1 MLTPA
6 KYQILGELYR
16 SKSTVIAQ
24 AVVGTAHGQPVI
36 LKTLAQEQPD
46 PQQVFRLYHHYSL
59 CQGLQHPGLLQCHAL
74 EYCGQNPV
82 LVLEDSGGIPL
93 NRYLESNALD
103 LTGILTIVLK
113 IADVLQFLSQQ
124 NISHN
129 AIHPNHILIKPE
141 SGQVWLIDFSQA
153 QCGQQTQQ
161 NDLFALGQLLYQL
174 LQKSFSLPSLNS
186 SAHQPSSI
194 PQSSIPALPRS
205 SSLPQAVITILQRSL
220 DSSGLCQ
227 YPNALSFQRD
237 LRHCLCQLDSTGS
250 PAHYQADIELPQ
262 RENAFALAS
271 LLPRLQ
277 GLVAILEVE
286 KLVEACFHCLMNY
299 TGADSCAFARI
310 DAQADWQVYHWD
322 AKVSNTVEV
331 EPPRPLLGHP
341 KVPVNLLLR
350 CHETGES
357 TVAHANVQVK
367 ALALQEDYLRQHRQQ
382 PQALLAVPVRYQ
394 SERYGV
400 LYLEH
405 RWLPMTFAEDCQA
418 IVDFLA
424 HQMAIALK
432 NAQLHDSLTPQ
443 SAAIE
448 ASLDGVAILDSG
460 YYRYVNPA
468 YAQLFGYDFEEL
480 IGQTW
485 NNLYPDSELK
495 RIQSRV
501 LRSLRKHRQWRGESL
516 GLRKDGSCF
525 DQEITL
531 LLLADKTLIC
541 ICRDISQRK
550 AAEQALELTQFAVE
564 NSAFSTFWIDKAGSL
579 SSPNGAAIEMLGYNA
594 EAFSKMKIWDIDVHL
609 KPERWSNHWASLQL
623 LPNQVFESQH
633 RSQSGQILPVE
644 ISTNYVEYQGKAY
657 NFVQVQEISSRK
669 QAEEELRQSQ
679 QLLQLVLDTIPQKV
693 FWKDRNSIYL
703 GCNQLFADVAGL
715 SSPAAIVGIGD
726 DDLPWKPGEREFFI
740 SHDQRVIASGQAELN
755 VVESKIT
762 TNGQECWLETNTVPL
777 YDDKKN
783 VIGVLGT
790 FQDITPQKEAEQTL
804 QLMNEELER
813 RVLSRTIELQES
825 QQFLQLIMDTIPLAI
840 FWKDR
845 DSIYLGC
852 NREALYMTGFSSPE
866 EIIGKTDNDL
876 LWSAHKAEEIR
887 EVDLRIMETD
897 TPELAVEES
906 LLQADGKQAW
916 LETSKVPIHSV
927 DGNAMGILVTFQD
940 ITPRKEAETA
950 LQAINRELTVAKELA
965 DAASLAKS
973 DFLASMS
980 HELRTPLNGI
990 LGYAQILSRSETL
1003 TEKEQN
1009 GVIVIRESGE
1019 HLLTLINEILDLA
1032 KIEAGKLQLHPA
1044 PTKLIPLLR
1053 GVVEICRI
1061 QAEKKGL
1068 TFQTRLDE
1076 EIPKQVIFDEKCL
1089 RQVLLNLLSNAVKF
1103 TQEGSI
1109 SFRVEC
1115 ISLSVLDEPS
1125 CRLHFSI
1132 SDTGV
1137 GMNSTEIESLFHAFE
1152 QVGENAS
1159 QAQGTG
1165 LGLAISQQLVKL
1177 MGDEIQV
1184 KSQPGKGSEFFFE
1197 IDVPIGH
1204 DSGSQEDPHRGKI
1217 IGYKGQAKTIM
1228 VVDDRANNRNLIRS
1242 YLEPLGF
1249 LIHEACNGQ
1258 EALESVRQDQPDL
1271 IITDLLMP
1279 GLEGHGFLDFLRAA
1293 PQLSKIPIFVSSASV
1308 STTEQ
1313 NRSIE
1318 LGGDE
1323 FVGKPIDFKRLLDL
1337 LQQYLHLSWHVE
1349 ILGHAPTLLSPQS
1362 SDRIVKLPLPQ
1373 NLQEMLSLV
1382 RLGRMQK
1389 FRKYVDSLWEKDPDL
1404 ESFLSPLKNLATR
1417 FEVNEL
1423 ESALQ
1428 DSLDKS
1434 QEAEDFPL
1442 LPESA

>member
-1 MLTPA
+1 MLIPS
-6 KYQILGELYR
+6 KYQVLGELHR
-16 SKSTVIAQ
+16 SESTVIVK
-24 AVVGTAHGQPVI
+24 AVVGAADRQPVI
-36 LKTLAQEQPD
+36 LKTLAQERPIARQM
-46 PQQVFRLYHHYSL
+46 FRLYHHYSL
-59 CQGLQHPGLLQCHAL
+59 CQGLQHPGLLRCHAL
-74 EYCGQNPV
+74 EYCAQNPV
-82 LVLEDSGGIPL
+82 LVLEDTGGIPL
-93 NRYLESNALD
+93 NSYLESHSLD
-103 LTGILTIVLK
+103 LTAILTIVLK
-113 IADVLQFLSQQ
+113 IADILQFLSQQ
-124 NISHN
+124 SISHN
-129 AIHPNHILIKPE
+129 AIQLNHILIHPHD
-141 SGQVWLIDFSQA
+141 GRVWLIDFSQA

-161 NDLFALGQLLYQL
+161 DDLLALGRLLYHL
-174 LQKSFSLPSLNS
+174 LQRTFSLPNLASES
-186 SAHQPSSI
+186 QPSLE
-194 PQSSIPALPRS
+194 PQSSNAVLQTLKLPPAIS
-205 SSLPQAVITILQRSL
+205 TILQRSL
-220 DSSGLCQ
+220 DGSSLCQ
-227 YPNALSFQRD
+227 YPNALSLQRD
-237 LRHCLCQLDSTGS
+237 LRHCLCQLEATSNLEHCHTV
-250 PAHYQADIELPQ
+250 IELPQ

-271 LLPRLQ
+271 LLPRFQ

-286 KLVEACFHCLMNY
+286 KLVEACFRCLMNY
-299 TGADSCAFARI
+299 TGADSCAFARMDI
-310 DAQADWQVYHWD
+310 QADGQVYHWD
-322 AKVSNTVEV
+322 AQGSNKVKVG
-331 EPPRPLLGHP
+331 PPSPLLGHQQ
-341 KVPVNLLLR
+341 VPVNLLLH

-357 TVAHANVQVK
+357 TAAYANVQVK

-382 PQALLAVPVRYQ
+382 PQALLAVPVQYQ
-394 SERYGV
+394 GERYGV
-400 LYLEH
+400 LYIEH
-405 RWLPMTFAEDCQA
+405 RWLPMTFAQDCQA

-424 HQMAIALK
+424 NQMAIALK
-432 NAQLHDSLTPQ
+432 NARLHDSLAPQ

-448 ASLDGVAILDSG
+448 ASLDGVAILNNG
-460 YYRYVNPA
+460 HYRYVNPA
-468 YAQLFGYDFEEL
+468 YAQLFGYELEEL

-485 NNLYPDSELK
+485 NHLYPDTELR

-501 LRSLRKHRQWRGESL
+501 LRSLRKRHQWRGESM
-516 GLRKDGSCF
+516 GLRKDGSNF

-531 LLLADKTLIC
+531 FVLQDKTLIC
-541 ICRDISQRK
+541 ICRDISKRK

-564 NSAFSTFWIDKAGSL
+564 SSAFSTFWIDEAGCL
-579 SSPNGAAIEMLGYNA
+579 SSPNEAAIEMLGYSS
-594 EAFSKMKIWDIDVHL
+594 EALAKMKIWNIDVHL
-609 KPERWSNHWASLQL
+609 KPERWSHHWASLQL

-633 RSQSGQILPVE
+633 RSQSGRILPVE
-644 ISTNYVEYQGKAY
+644 ISTNYVEYRGKAY

-693 FWKDRNSIYL
+693 FWKDRNSTYL

-740 SHDQRVIASGQAELN
+740 SHDQRVMASGQAELN
-755 VVESKIT
+755 VVESKVT
-762 TNGQECWLETNTVPL
+762 AHGQECWLETNTVPL

-790 FQDITPQKEAEQTL
+790 FQDITPQKEAEKTL
-804 QLMNEELER
+804 QRVNEELER
-813 RVLSRTIELQES
+813 RVLSRTRELQES

-845 DSIYLGC
+845 DSVYLGC
-852 NREALYMTGFSSPE
+852 NREALHMTGFSSPE
-866 EIIGKTDNDL
+866 DIIGKMDEDL
-876 LWSAHKAEEIR
+876 PWSAREAEEIR

-897 TPELAVEES
+897 TPELAIEES

-916 LETSKVPIHSV
+916 LETSKVPIPSV

-990 LGYAQILSRSETL
+990 LGYAQILSRSATL

-1009 GVIVIRESGE
+1009 GVVVIRESGE

-1032 KIEAGKLQLHPA
+1032 KIEAGKLQLQPT
-1044 PTKLIPLLR
+1044 PTKLMPLLR

-1068 TFQTRLDE
+1068 IFQTRLDE
-1076 EIPKQVIFDEKCL
+1076 EIPKQVIIDEKCL

-1103 TQEGSI
+1103 TQEGSV

-1115 ISLSVLDEPS
+1115 ISLSMLDEPS

-1137 GMNSTEIESLFHAFE
+1137 GMDSKEIESLFHAFE

-1177 MGDEIQV
+1177 MGNEIQV
-1184 KSQPGKGSEFFFE
+1184 KSQPSQGSEFFFE
-1197 IDVPIGH
+1197 IDLPIGD
-1204 DSGSQEDPHRGKI
+1204 DSSSHEENHRGKI
-1217 IGYKGQAKTIM
+1217 IGYKGQPKTIM
-1228 VVDDRANNRNLIRS
+1228 VVDDRTNNRNLIRS

-1249 LIHEACNGQ
+1249 LINEACNGQ
-1258 EALESVRQDQPDL
+1258 EALESVIQNKPDL
-1271 IITDLLMP
+1271 IITDLFMP
-1279 GLEGHGFLDFLRAA
+1279 GLDGHGFLEFLRAS
-1293 PQLSKIPIFVSSASV
+1293 PKLSKIPVFVASASV
-1308 STTEQ
+1308 SSTEQ
-1313 NRSIE
+1313 ETSLA

-1323 FVGKPIDFKRLLDL
+1323 FIGKPINFERLLDL
-1337 LQQYLHLSWHVE
+1337 LQKYLHLSWHVE
-1349 ILGHAPTLLSPQS
+1349 ILESPPMPLLPPDSGQTLKVPPPP
-1362 SDRIVKLPLPQ
+1362 D
-1373 NLQEMLSLV
+1373 LQKMLQLV
-1382 RLGRMQK
+1382 SLGRMQK
-1389 FRKYVDSLWEKDPDL
+1389 FNRYVDSLCEKDPDL
-1404 ESFLSPLKNLATR
+1404 SPFFNPLKDLAKR
-1417 FEVNEL
+1417 FEVSEL
-1423 ESALQ
+1423 ESTLKA
-1428 DSLDKS
+1428 SLEQS
-1434 QEAEDFPL
+1434 QETEDL
-1442 LPESA
+1442 THLPESA